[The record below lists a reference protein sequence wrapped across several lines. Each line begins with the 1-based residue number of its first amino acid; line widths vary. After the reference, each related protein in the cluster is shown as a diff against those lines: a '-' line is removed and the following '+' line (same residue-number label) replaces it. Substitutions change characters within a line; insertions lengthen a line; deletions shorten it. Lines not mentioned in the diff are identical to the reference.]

1 MAHRANKVYV
11 EDAGTVVLLNTG
23 TDLTEATV
31 TNIKVKKPDGS
42 EHTWVGTIHET
53 KYVKY
58 ITQQLSAGGINVVDM
73 AITASSDDSGLL
85 ANTVYS
91 YLLNDLEFLFDTTG
105 MTEPISFV
113 DVVNQLN
120 TDLASEDIEVTIAS
134 QDLVFTSTITQAES
148 VVVLDNGIENDFFI
162 SLNTYISIL
171 DAVEPDLGDWNLHG
185 EYYLQAYV
193 EIEDWKGR
201 GETAKIDVY
210 KRFK

>member
-23 TDLTEATV
+23 TDLTGATV

-58 ITQQLSAGGINVVDM
+58 ITQQLNTGGINIVNM
-73 AITASSDDSGLL
+73 SIASSSDDSGLL
-85 ANTVYS
+85 VNTVYH
-91 YLLNDLEFLFDTTG
+91 YILNDLEFLFDTTG

-120 TDLASEDIEVTIAS
+120 TDLASEDIEVH
-134 QDLVFTSTITQAES
+134 TSR
-148 VVVLDNGIENDFFI
+148 LR
-162 SLNTYISIL
+162 
-171 DAVEPDLGDWNLHG
+171 G
-185 EYYLQAYV
+185 EYHIDSKPKIRVEAMEMYV
-193 EIEDWKGR
+193 QK
-201 GETAKIDVY
+201 T
-210 KRFK
+210 